1 MEPAAENQQSA
12 PEQSGG
18 APNAYLSEQML
29 LGLLLSDNDSW
40 DKLEAQLTKEHF
52 YHPAH
57 QIIFDAILSLIAKD
71 VTADELTVIEE
82 LELRGELE
90 KIGGRDY
97 IATLAASAV
106 TGMDVNNY
114 AAQVFDRALR
124 RKLLAEINKIG
135 KSVRGDAESIHKLLD
150 QAEHSI
156 FTLTDE
162 ALGTHNAQP
171 IQHFLEDVIKQIDY
185 RYRNQGELAGTSTGF
200 TDLDRMTAGL
210 QRADLVIIAGR
221 PSMGKTSLA
230 LNIASQTSVMSSG
243 NKKASL
249 FFSMEMPSAM
259 LTMRLI
265 TMLGSI
271 NMENLRSGELND
283 EDWLSIRQATDML
296 RHAPIYLDD
305 SINLTPM
312 EIRARVR
319 RVMRS
324 LPQATEL
331 GIIVV
336 DYLQLMHLIQTNENR
351 TTEMSEISRS
361 LKGIAKEFNVP
372 LIALSQLNR
381 AVESRTNKRPVMAD
395 LRESGAIEQD
405 ADLILFIYRDEVY
418 NESSEEKG
426 IAEIIIG
433 KQRNGPIGI
442 TRLAF
447 NGRHTSFYNLEEAAE
462 VVEYSD

>member
-1 MEPAAENQQSA
+1 MTTATEKQQDGL
-12 PEQSGG
+12 EQSG

-40 DKLEAQLTKEHF
+40 DKLDAQLTKEHF
-52 YHPAH
+52 YHPEH
-57 QIIFDAILSLIAKD
+57 QIIFDAILSLIAKN
-71 VTADELTVIEE
+71 VPTDELILIEE
-82 LELRGELE
+82 LELRGELA

-97 IATLAASAV
+97 IASLAASAV
-106 TGMDVNNY
+106 TGMDVNAY

-124 RKLLAEINKIG
+124 RKLLAEIGKIG
-135 KSVRGDAESIHKLLD
+135 QSARGDTESMRALLD
-150 QAEHSI
+150 RAEHSI
-156 FTLTDE
+156 FSLTDE

-171 IQHFLEDVIKQIDY
+171 IQTFLDDVIKQIDY
-185 RYRNQGELAGTSTGF
+185 RYRNQGELAGTPTGF

-230 LNIASQTSVMSSG
+230 LNIASQTSVMSG
-243 NKKASL
+243 ATKKATL

-265 TMLGSI
+265 SMLGGI
-271 NMENLRSGELND
+271 NMENLRSGELSD
-283 EDWLSIRQATDML
+283 QDWLSIRQATDML
-296 RHAPIYLDD
+296 RQAPIYLDD
-305 SINLTPM
+305 SVNLTPM

-319 RVMRS
+319 RVMRT

-331 GIIVV
+331 GVIVV

-361 LKGIAKEFNVP
+361 LKGVAKEFNIP

-405 ADLILFIYRDEVY
+405 ADLILFIYRDELY
-418 NESSEEKG
+418 NEASEEKG
-426 IAEIIIG
+426 IAEVIIG
-433 KQRNGPIGI
+433 KQRNGPTGI

-447 NGRHTSFYNLEEAAE
+447 NGRHTSFYNLEEATE
-462 VVEYSD
+462 IVEYSE